1 MATVGRR
8 RQATMHE
15 APQPRYPCTECGK
28 EAYLRYGWGPRGQDW
43 GGKTKKGE
51 KLCTSCFQKRGGERF
66 L

>member
-1 MATVGRR
+1 MGRR
-8 RQATMHE
+8 KLVEPPQQY
-15 APQPRYPCTECGK
+15 QPRYPCSECGQ
-28 EAYLRYGWGPRGQDW
+28 EAYIRYGWGPRGQDW